1 VDETLLCQLTSHD
14 NARKLTQAL
23 HNVLGPI
30 GPLLHSGVSVAPHPR
45 HFGVFLSPFILCAER
60 LLEFEDELGLSGTD
74 DASGFGGCGVACGG
88 I

>member
-1 VDETLLCQLTSHD
+1 MDQTLLYQLTLHKD
-14 NARKLTQAL
+14 THKLTQAL

-45 HFGVFLSPFILCAER
+45 HFGVFLSRSPLCPER
-60 LLEFEDELGLSGTD
+60 LLEFEEELALSGTD
-74 DASGFGGCGVACGG
+74 DGSGFTGGLACGG